1 MLLVVRADR
10 NTFTA
15 GPAIAVIFASGTET
29 SAVAAEPMGA
39 IVEGFPKGTG
49 FFRNPMSPDSVS
61 NSRWTTSKFAGD
73 CFKRGTV
80 F

>member
-49 FFRNPMSPDSVS
+49 FFRNPMSPD
-61 NSRWTTSKFAGD
+61 F
-73 CFKRGTV
+73 F
-80 F
+80 